1 MNKERLKQLYP
12 RGSRSFFEANENN
25 PDPRLQ
31 DPKPKQN
38 KTPTLGNLATREE
51 KSVGRVTVRY
61 RLCRVRPLDP
71 DAVQGSTKDI
81 TDGLCRCGLIPG
93 DDPYQII
100 LLVKQ
105 EKVEHY
111 ADERTI
117 VELIYDE
124 PDGTDGAND
133 VNGSGST

>member
-31 DPKPKQN
+31 DPKPKQD
-38 KTPTLGNLATREE
+38 KAATLGRLAKREE

-61 RLCRVRPLDP
+61 RLRRVRALDP
-71 DAVQGSTKDI
+71 DAMQGSTKDI

-93 DDPYQII
+93 DNPYQII
-100 LLVKQ
+100 LAVEQ
-105 EKVEHY
+105 ERVERY
-111 ADERTI
+111 SDEKTI

-124 PDGTDGAND
+124 VDEPKEP
-133 VNGSGST
+133 